1 MVIEIT
7 GVPGSGKSSIYS
19 TIENKMND
27 VKFISN
33 KQKGLLNELKLFT
46 IYAVHFHKMRYN
58 NLILKLIIKSN
69 NTLYHKLNIV
79 RNVIKKI
86 AIYSKYKDKK
96 NIYIFDEG
104 ISHLP
109 FNVFVDSSKKKTS
122 NIEISNFIN
131 QIPTPDLLLVIN
143 AGKVETTRR
152 LKDRGHK
159 RIDLSNDE
167 KMKIFISKS
176 FIVRDQIIR
185 YYKNNNKKYKI
196 ITNNN
201 SIENAVK
208 VAKNII
214 EKYYI

>member
-1 MVIEIT
+1 MIIEIT
-7 GVPGSGKSSIYS
+7 GVPGSGKSSIWRILEKKINKTKFVLGYNN
-19 TIENKMND
+19 IFNEIQLLVFYLYNHENN
-27 VKFISN
+27 N
-33 KQKGLLNELKLFT
+33 
-46 IYAVHFHKMRYN
+46 RYN
-58 NLILKLIIKSN
+58 FIFSMILKSN

-96 NIYIFDEG
+96 KLYIFDEG
-104 ISHLP
+104 VSHLP
-109 FNVFVDSSKKKTS
+109 FNVFVDSSKKNTS

-131 QIPTPDLLLVIN
+131 RIPTPDLLLLIN
-143 AGKVETTRR
+143 AGKKETTTR

-167 KMKIFISKS
+167 KREVFISKS
-176 FIVRDQIIR
+176 FIVRDQVIK

-196 ITNNN
+196 ITNND
-201 SIENAVK
+201 SIENAAK

-214 EKYYI
+214 EKYYV